1 MNLQNLTFRN
11 ARNTIQRE
19 VESYN
24 LGSTI
29 ASVTIVQEGKGRVLK
44 STFAYHDGMTVQ
56 EFKTQTIKNVWDN
69 YSRPFGQAERE
80 ELEDTPAEE
89 LEGEL
94 VVFCK

>member
-11 ARNTIQRE
+11 ARNEIQKE

-69 YSRPFGQAERE
+69 YSTTFGQAERE
-80 ELEDTPAEE
+80 ELENTTAEE
-89 LEGEL
+89 LDGEL
-94 VVFCK
+94 VIFCK